1 MIMAK
6 VIQFP
11 VKQDP
16 LEKMIEYVQ
25 HSINEYEND
34 KRQQL
39 FKKAA
44 ENLQQRFGVTLEE
57 YLGFKG
63 DREEVNARIER
74 SLQKERLQIL
84 TKYMNDWQYDHYDR

>member
-1 MIMAK
+1 MAK

-16 LEKMIEYVQ
+16 CEKMIEYVQ
-25 HSINEYEND
+25 NSINEYEND
-34 KRQQL
+34 ERQQL

-44 ENLQQRFGVTLEE
+44 NNLQKRFGVTWEE

-63 DREEVNARIER
+63 DPEEVNTKIER